1 MLSGL
6 LIVLDFLAVLRMSLQ
21 LCNESDARVSRDH
34 ILISHIWY
42 IAVFI
47 RPTGPVTW
55 KRRSDYFY
63 LYLLLFFLN
72 VSVSWWGQWLQL
84 TQTQLLIAKRD
95 TAVKIKRRGFYFCH
109 GSSFT
114 KSPAT
119 QEYQFLWGKR
129 MLRYLRSWAL
139 SSGKQM
145 CNPARL
151 PQTCASSSRKEK
163 CSPCHEIW
171 FSGQSPAGDGASSYS
186 GACLQPH
193 VQSSQDYWQKPGQ
206 GIPKQR
212 RVLVRGPQ
220 NVTSNFSPCARLGE
234 QGSGVWGVE
243 SVQMSRPKVFKSHNN
258 RRTYYTR
265 RSDTRKMLSL
275 PPPPAWRFIEIY

>member
-21 LCNESDARVSRDH
+21 LCNESEARVSRDH

-171 FSGQSPAGDGASSYS
+171 FSGQSPAGDGASFRSLSPATCAEQS
-186 GACLQPH
+186 GLPAETRSRDSQAAQSAC
-193 VQSSQDYWQKPGQ
+193 Q
-206 GIPKQR
+206 GTPECHIQLLTLCS
-212 RVLVRGPQ
+212 VGG
-220 NVTSNFSPCARLGE
+220 TGE
-234 QGSGVWGVE
+234 WGVRCWVSTNVMAKGLQE
-243 SVQMSRPKVFKSHNN
+243 S
-258 RRTYYTR
+258 
-265 RSDTRKMLSL
+265 
-275 PPPPAWRFIEIY
+275 